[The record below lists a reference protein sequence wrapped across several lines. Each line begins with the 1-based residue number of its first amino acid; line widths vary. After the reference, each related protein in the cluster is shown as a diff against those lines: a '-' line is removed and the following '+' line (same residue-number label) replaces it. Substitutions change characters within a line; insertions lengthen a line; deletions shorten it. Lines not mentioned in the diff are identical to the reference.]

1 MRAVPTVLMI
11 NPRLNMACR
20 RPAQMAFFMFSSLLS
35 AILGNREAGIII
47 FTSNIDSEMIIGSQY
62 PKVRSTMV
70 PSNAFAVTKGCT
82 SKDSVN
88 I

>member
-1 MRAVPTVLMI
+1 M
-11 NPRLNMACR
+11 
-20 RPAQMAFFMFSSLLS
+20 
-35 AILGNREAGIII
+35 ILGNREGGIII